1 MMRSLY
7 SGVAGL
13 KTHQTKMDV
22 LGNNIANVNTT
33 SFKSQSITFSDLMY
47 QTTQTASGATATK
60 GGVNARQIGL
70 GAKSGA
76 INTAIES
83 QGATQTTNN
92 PFDIMITGKAFFV
105 VSDGTQRM
113 YTRDGS
119 FYVDGA
125 GNLAMQSNGY
135 LVQGWAAQEDR
146 ETGEIKI
153 NTNGELTG
161 LQIMS
166 PSNSTYSPAS
176 TTAGLFS
183 GNIDDNDTNVTSDDG
198 KTITMELYDNKGYL
212 YTGKFTLKDTATPHK
227 FALTLTKLLDAKGNE
242 LSSELLDEITFGD
255 ISTGSEK
262 GTMYK
267 VNGGFSFDVD
277 DVTGTVNIN
286 ADGGDIKFK
295 NVPLTGKLSDLKSTS
310 GKAYKGLLNKA
321 YAVTIPDEADY
332 TSNATYTLDPD
343 TGDLVITD
351 SKTDVED
358 GTFASASYK
367 FQPATGYYYTN
378 PDTLE
383 AYSVPQ
389 ESTGYGSAFNEDY
402 LNTVFENTLKSGVT
416 VANLVTA
423 DYGYTFD
430 KSTETIT
437 FKKALSLTKDGSM
450 RAYSTSTLNDTTK
463 MESQYFV
470 NSASQSLKDFV
481 ASWAATPGNSIDQLN
496 FTYTGTEGTL
506 TLYSRELTDGTRN
519 TSLDLDAVITTEQLE
534 KFNTEA
540 AAAGADINALK
551 ATDLDALSGSADP
564 DVKMIADHLKLRL
577 GEAISGLEVET
588 PGYTGAEANVTLKVV
603 SLTGTNGI
611 TVTYPT
617 KEYGAETSLG
627 TFLQETTATSKLK
640 APYERKLPN
649 YVYSN
654 ITSSNNYNK
663 GFALNSL
670 SGSFTGGD
678 TNPYKTILSTA
689 FATDANVQNFL
700 NNVGPGVDYTVAFS
714 AADGTVDVIH
724 PETSTKLRDATYDVI
739 NNGDGTISYT
749 STEAFGDVPTTGNI
763 ADLLA
768 ASKGPNAGLLEK
780 IYGISDEEAD
790 SYGTDGTYE
799 IITESGENYGKI
811 RLTTGAHS
819 IQLEFNAANGALVA
833 ADGNKNGLV
842 TLNFNQDKA
851 GLEAFG
857 FQASAANPDEL
868 DKKGNLT
875 IDFSSVTNYNT
886 NGASTIKAVK
896 GDKKSLNTGRAMG
909 EMNGVSIST
918 DGQIYA
924 TYSNGQTKLLG
935 QIASAEFANA
945 SGLSK
950 SGDNLYTSTLNS
962 GEATIQDITT
972 DGGYMNTG
980 VLEMSNVDLSREF
993 TEMITTQRGFQA
1005 NSRIITVSDTLLEE
1019 LTNLKR

>member
-76 INTAIES
+76 IATAIES

-92 PFDIMITGKAFFV
+92 PFDIMITGKSFFV
-105 VSDGTQRM
+105 VSDGTQRLF
-113 YTRDGS
+113 TRDGS

-183 GNIDDNDTNVTSDDG
+183 GNIDDNDSNVISDDG
-198 KTITMELYDNKGYL
+198 KTITLELYDNKGYL
-212 YTGKFTLKDTATPHK
+212 YTGKFTLKDTETDHK
-227 FALTLTKLLDAKGNE
+227 FALTLTDIIDSSGNSLGSDLLKE
-242 LSSELLDEITFGD
+242 VTFGD
-255 ISTGSEK
+255 QTGVNRST
-262 GTMYK
+262 M
-267 VNGGFSFDVD
+267 NSFKSGYSFMVD
-277 DVTGTVNIN
+277 EVTGTVDVN
-286 ADGGDIKFK
+286 ADGGDVKYS
-295 NVPLTGKLSDLKSTS
+295 NVPTTGRLSDLMSTS
-310 GKAYKGLLNKA
+310 GKSYKGLLNNA
-321 YAVTIPDEADY
+321 YNVSIPDEANY
-332 TSNATYTLDPD
+332 TSRAEYVINTENGEIT
-343 TGDLVITD
+343 ITD
-351 SKTDVED
+351 TKNDVKDAAYIPKTYS
-358 GTFASASYK
+358 FQAASAKY
-367 FQPATGYYYTN
+367 FTN
-378 PDTLE
+378 PDTME
-383 AYSVPQ
+383 AYMVPQ
-389 ESTGYGSAFNEDY
+389 EETGYGIKFNEDY
-402 LNTVFENTLKSGVT
+402 LNTVFDKKLNNVE
-416 VANLVTA
+416 VADLVSN
-423 DYGYTFD
+423 DYTYRYD
-430 KSTETIT
+430 QVNQALT
-437 FKKALSLTKDGSM
+437 FKKALKLKDADSYTD
-450 RAYSTSTLNDTTK
+450 YSTSTLYPADTHESDYFFND
-463 MESQYFV
+463 
-470 NSASQSLKDFV
+470 ASQSLTDFV
-481 ASWAATPGNSIDQLN
+481 NTWLTENPGKTVDALQYSYSGNPRTLKIAEKRDEAGKDSKSVQDSTVFANYDAFVAAAESSGYDATKLTKAQLQAMSNDTTLDAGVREAANSII
-496 FTYTGTEGTL
+496 
-506 TLYSRELTDGTRN
+506 TDIDT
-519 TSLDLDAVITTEQLE
+519 I
-534 KFNTEA
+534 
-540 AAAGADINALK
+540 
-551 ATDLDALSGSADP
+551 
-564 DVKMIADHLKLRL
+564 
-577 GEAISGLEVET
+577 ISGLT
-588 PGYTGAEANVTLKVV
+588 TDDGYTGDESKVTVRLAQITGTTGVVV
-603 SLTGTNGI
+603 SYPSTITGQ
-611 TVTYPT
+611 Y
-617 KEYGAETSLG
+617 KELG
-627 TFLQETTATSKLK
+627 TFNQENAAELTLQ
-640 APYERKLPN
+640 APYVLDSPK
-649 YVYSN
+649 YIYSN
-654 ITSSNNYNK
+654 VTNTNRYNK
-663 GFALNSL
+663 GFALTSM
-670 SGSFTGGD
+670 SGSFTGGE
-678 TNPYKTILSTA
+678 TNPYKTILSSVFGA
-689 FATDANVQNFL
+689 DVQNFL
-700 NNVGPGVDYTVAFS
+700 VDVQDGVKYSVAFNQ
-714 AADGTVDVIH
+714 ADGTVTITHDA
-724 PETSTKLRDATYDVI
+724 ETKLPRNTAFDV
-739 NNGDGTISYT
+739 NDNGDNTVNYT
-749 STEAFGDVPTTGNI
+749 SMEAYGDVPSKGNI
-763 ADLLA
+763 ADLLQSA
-768 ASKGPNAGLLEK
+768 KGPTAGLLQK
-780 IYGISDEEAD
+780 VYGISDEAAEA
-790 SYGTDGTYE
+790 YGLDGTYE
-799 IITESGENYGKI
+799 IMTETDENYGRIKI
-811 RLTTGAHS
+811 ITGAHS
-819 IQLEFNAANGALVA
+819 IQLEFNAANGALIT
-833 ADGNKNGLV
+833 ADGEKSGLV
-842 TLNFNQDKA
+842 TLNFNQEKP

-857 FQASAANPDEL
+857 FQASASNPDEAEKAGNMTL
-868 DKKGNLT
+868 D
-875 IDFSSVTNYNT
+875 FASVTNFNT

-896 GDKKSLNTGRAMG
+896 GDKKSLNTGRAVG